1 MKPDSLT
8 SPKKDSLSHIL
19 LLCGIGLCAGFANGL
34 LGAGGGILVVFG
46 LWSILGKQMERRD
59 AFANALC
66 VMIPLSAISATRY
79 AMGGNIS
86 LPAFQPYWLPAIAGG
101 IVGGILLGKL
111 QGKFLKKLFG
121 ALVVWS
127 GIMLIIR

>member
-1 MKPDSLT
+1 MRSDLLPS
-8 SPKKDSLSHIL
+8 SKKVSLSHIL
-19 LLCGIGLCAGFANGL
+19 LLCGIGIGAGFANGL

-46 LWSILGKQMERRD
+46 LWRVLGAQIDRRD
-59 AFANALC
+59 IFACALC

-79 AMGGNIS
+79 AMNGNLS
-86 LPAFQPYWLPAIAGG
+86 FSGFKPYWIPALAGG
-101 IVGGILLGKL
+101 IIGGILLSKL
-111 QGKFLKKLFG
+111 QGKTLKKIFG